1 MIAIPLILQRLKDGI
16 EKKIAEK
23 GPNFYRL
30 FKFCT
35 TYKEKWV
42 EMGYQTPI
50 LDALIFARFKKIL
63 GGSLT
68 HVIVGGAPIGEELQ
82 TFCR

>member
-35 TYKEKWV
+35 TYKAKWV
-42 EMGYQTPI
+42 DMGYQTPI
-50 LDALIFARFKKIL
+50 LDALIFARFKRIL
-63 GGSLT
+63 GDVL
-68 HVIVGGAPIGEELQ
+68 GGDLGKA
-82 TFCR
+82 